1 MRINCYCSSFPN
13 HVVVQVIIPCSE
25 ILCISPEQFKKLRP
39 LLEDFKE
46 GLFDCLGEEKREK
59 E

>member
-1 MRINCYCSSFPN
+1 
-13 HVVVQVIIPCSE
+13 VVVQVIIPCSE